1 MDDVLNHLKAGILRF
16 QTEVY
21 PARAEQYHRAMS
33 EPQRP
38 DALIVTCADSR
49 IHPDLLTQA
58 QPGELFV
65 TRNIGNMVPAYGEMM
80 GAMSAVLEYA
90 VSALGVKHV
99 VVCGHTDCGAMKA
112 LLDPASVEAMPTV
125 KKWLRNA
132 HAALS
137 VAEALQNPHAAQED
151 LLRVVTEQNVLLQ
164 MRHVRTHPSV
174 AGALAR
180 GELTIS
186 GWVYDIAH
194 GQVSIC
200 DEEERNFLP
209 VTQEN
214 MPSARRERV
223 VDAAVGASLNSEHF
237 ESQ

>member
-1 MDDVLNHLKAGILRF
+1 
-16 QTEVY
+16 
-21 PARAEQYHRAMS
+21 
-33 EPQRP
+33 
-38 DALIVTCADSR
+38 
-49 IHPDLLTQA
+49 
-58 QPGELFV
+58 
-65 TRNIGNMVPAYGEMM
+65 
-80 GAMSAVLEYA
+80 MSAVLEYA